1 MMEVAVNE
9 GRVARMHRRVDLLG
23 LTHEVVIARVI
34 EPPRDEIADPPKGV
48 ATQSWSPELSRR
60 RDRHA
65 DRLVLRQARSVVP
78 RTRTLDQHRA
88 PRSIMSQEPH
98 RAVTAQE
105 RQGVRLVIGLVV
117 FDGDD
122 LEHGVIPREGHERE
136 TPPDDALRKGNAPLT
151 RNFGGRRPQ
160 AVRHPRGDSPG
171 RSVEPRALVPGHALA
186 RGPRSLARASTKR
199 RSESRFSQGR
209 RSSPEA

>member
-1 MMEVAVNE
+1 DRIPQERCHIELRLADHRLWIDHDPTVSVAQQVVMMEVAVNE

-34 EPPRDEIADPPKGV
+34 QPPPDGIADPPKGV
-48 ATQSWSPELSRR
+48 A
-60 RDRHA
+60 
-65 DRLVLRQARSVVP
+65 
-78 RTRTLDQHRA
+78 
-88 PRSIMSQEPH
+88 
-98 RAVTAQE
+98 
-105 RQGVRLVIGLVV
+105 
-117 FDGDD
+117 
-122 LEHGVIPREGHERE
+122 PREGHERE

-209 RSSPEA
+209 RSSPET